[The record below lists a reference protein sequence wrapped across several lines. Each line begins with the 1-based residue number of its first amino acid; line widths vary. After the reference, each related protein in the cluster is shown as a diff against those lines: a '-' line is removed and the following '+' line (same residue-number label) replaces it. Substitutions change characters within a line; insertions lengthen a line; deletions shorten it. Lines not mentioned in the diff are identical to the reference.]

1 MAGPAAAVAD
11 TRVAVRRSLVAAGVA
26 QQPPPRL
33 LVACSGGADSL
44 ALAAAVGF
52 LTRRGDVR
60 GSAVV
65 VDHGLQE
72 HSADVADRAAEAC
85 ERCGLDPVLR
95 SRVTVPA
102 TGEGPEAGARRA
114 RYEALEAA
122 ATRVAA
128 VAVLTGHTRDD
139 QAEQVLLGLARGSG
153 ARSLAGMPAARPL
166 GAAGN
171 GPLLLRP
178 FLGLARETTE
188 AACQEQELRPWQDP
202 HNSDPAYAR
211 VRARRALTLLEE
223 ELGPGLRAALA
234 RSAALLA
241 QDAATLEELAGRALA
256 DLGGPPWPVER
267 LAELPAA
274 VRGRFWRA
282 GLTGAGVPASA
293 LSAVHLSAV
302 EALVTDWHGQGPVA
316 LPGRWRASRR
326 AAAVHLEVAP
336 GTAG

>member
-1 MAGPAAAVAD
+1 MAGPAPAVAD
-11 TRVAVRRSLVAAGVA
+11 TRVAVRRSLVAAGLG
-26 QQPPPRL
+26 PTPGLRL

-52 LTRRGDVR
+52 LTRRGEVR
-60 GSAVV
+60 GGAVV

-72 HSADVADRAAEAC
+72 GSADVAERAAVQC
-85 ERCGLDPVLR
+85 ERLSLDPVLR
-95 SRVTVPA
+95 SRVDVPP

-114 RYEALEAA
+114 RYAALEQA
-122 ATRVAA
+122 ATRTGAA
-128 VAVLTGHTRDD
+128 AVLTGHTRDD

-166 GAAGN
+166 GSAG

-178 FLGLARETTE
+178 FLALARETTE
-188 AACQEQELRPWQDP
+188 AACSAQGLRPWHDP
-202 HNSDPAYAR
+202 HNADPAYAR
-211 VRARRALTLLEE
+211 VRARQALVLLEE

-241 QDAATLEELAGRALA
+241 QDAAALEELADRALA
-256 DLGGPPWPVER
+256 DLGDPPWPVEP
-267 LAELPAA
+267 LTALPAA

-293 LSAVHLSAV
+293 LSAVHLAAV

-326 AAAVHLEVAP
+326 AGAVHLEVAP
-336 GTAG
+336 GTGG